1 MYFVVKKY
9 VDEKDVKLIHDCRE
23 GMAYKNGQ
31 QSLYFIYKVGD
42 YLIMPVSF
50 YGSTKQAINSN
61 QYRFAMAM
69 GFEKELRYYDYGKD
83 TFELIMDSRT
93 SEPGNYR
100 IGTRQVIL

>member
-1 MYFVVKKY
+1 MYFVIKKY
-9 VDEKDVKLIHDCRE
+9 TDKKDVKLIHDCRE

-31 QSLYFIYKVGD
+31 PSLHFIYKVDD

-61 QYRFAMAM
+61 QYKFAIAM
-69 GFEKELRYYDYGKD
+69 GFEKELRHYDYSKD
-83 TFELIMDSRT
+83 TFERIMDSRI

-100 IGTRQVIL
+100 IGKRQVIL